1 MRSLISF
8 GLPPMLTSSSLS
20 VSVTTLEFSSASS
33 TLRRSFLDS
42 FKAKKCCAFWILFGF
57 LMHPS
62 VLPALRS
69 NSLLATPGH
78 DGVVTCT
85 TTPSPSSFQA
95 TTPFE
100 WPHDPPQLLALQACT
115 FGSW

>member
-1 MRSLISF
+1 
-8 GLPPMLTSSSLS
+8 MLRVLDIVRLLDASER
-20 VSVTTLEFSSASS
+20 VACFALE
-33 TLRRSFLDS
+33 
-42 FKAKKCCAFWILFGF
+42 
-57 LMHPS
+57 
-62 VLPALRS
+62 
-69 NSLLATPGH
+69 LLAGHAGH

-95 TTPFE
+95 NTPFE